1 MTLFEAAAHLYC
13 GGTDIR
19 FYSGMRRPPDGAGI
33 MIDKDGVEGWLSSPP
48 VKTSPTERAWGNGAH
63 DVPELDLTYSART
76 VTIHLDLIGTRRAT
90 LLDLAARLNTM
101 MGRQVSFRMIDEGQD
116 TFARGY
122 LRSEYGADWSR
133 QVLSGTLTMVCPRP
147 ERLSWESTDVQLFPT
162 SSSSGGLSYG
172 DKGLGLVY
180 PLSYGA
186 DAGSPQSVALL
197 RNRGSAMAYPVV
209 TVTGPMPDGV
219 LLVGSDG
226 RALQWS
232 GSVGHVPLVLDC
244 RTQTASMGGVDVSR
258 LLTRR
263 GFPSI
268 LPMGSL
274 SVQLMSPG
282 SGWANVSVRDTYL

>member
-1 MTLFEAAAHLYC
+1 MSLYAILYAN
-13 GGTDIR
+13 GEETVLHGSDIVD
-19 FYSGMRRPPDGAGI
+19 DGCVYL
-33 MIDKDGVEGWLSSPP
+33 DKDGIEGWLSTPDLKTQP
-48 VKTSPTERAWGNGAH
+48 VERTWGNGAH
-63 DVPELDLTYSART
+63 DVPEPDITYSART
-76 VTIHLDLIGTRRAT
+76 LTIHLDLVSTDRT
-90 LLDLAARLNTM
+90 SLLALARTVSASTGRLV
-101 MGRQVSFRMIDEGQD
+101 RFRVVDEGQD
-116 TFARGY
+116 TYVDGY
-122 LRSEYGADWSR
+122 VRPEYGSNWFR
-133 QVLSGTLTMVCPRP
+133 QIMTGALTMVCPRP
-147 ERLSWESTDVQLFPT
+147 ERLSWRSMDVQLFPT

-172 DKGLGLVY
+172 VRGLGLAY

-197 RNRGSAMAYPVV
+197 RNAGSAMAYPVI

-232 GSVGHVPLVLDC
+232 GSVGRVPLVLDC

-258 LLTRR
+258 RLTRR

-268 LPMGSL
+268 PPMGSL

-282 SGWANVSVRDTYL
+282 SGWATVSVRDTYL

>member
-1 MTLFEAAAHLYC
+1 MSTVIFYPQTGYKELCRLYGDDGDREMILREIDGWHGTPESRTEATPRKW
-13 GGTDIR
+13 G
-19 FYSGMRRPPDGAGI
+19 DG
-33 MIDKDGVEGWLSSPP
+33 D
-48 VKTSPTERAWGNGAH
+48 H
-63 DVPELDLTYSART
+63 DVSEADIAYGART
-76 VTIHLDLIGTRRAT
+76 VSVSYR
-90 LLDLAARLNTM
+90 LLAGDRGRLERLRGMLGALTH
-101 MGRQVSFRMIDEGQD
+101 RLVRLRVVDPPEDTYQVGEV
-116 TFARGY
+116 
-122 LRSEYGADWSR
+122 L
-133 QVLSGTLTMVCPRP
+133 QVLPDKAPQNMAMQTDTGLITVLCRRP
-147 ERLSWESTDVQLFPT
+147 ERLSWRSMDVQLFPT

-172 DKGLGLVY
+172 DKGLGLAY

-197 RNRGSAMAYPVV
+197 RNGGSAMAYPVI

-226 RALQWS
+226 RSLQWS
-232 GSVGHVPLVLDC
+232 GSVGMVPLVLDC

-268 LPMGSL
+268 PAMGSL

-282 SGWANVSVRDTYL
+282 SGWATVSVRDTYL